1 MDLNKINTVVLSGGG
16 IKGISFIGFFKAL
29 SEFIDIDKINKF
41 IGCSAGGIFCLSI
54 ILGYKIDDI
63 SSIMFKYNFD
73 KFIPDIDIDELL
85 LNYGLSDGNE
95 LKKFIIQ
102 IIEYKTEKNDITFE
116 ELYKL
121 TNKELTLVVTNF
133 TQLKVEYWNHINT
146 PNNSVLDG
154 IMATS
159 RVPLFFKPYKI
170 GDDFYLD
177 GGVINN
183 YPVNIIDN
191 ENIES
196 FIGANLCNKKE
207 LEEIKELFADNDKYD
222 KIIKY
227 ILNLLFL
234 AFDKNALISKQYMDR
249 TVMLSNKLADFLDF
263 KIDNNIKNDMIDFS
277 YNITKKFIID
287 NYDI

>member
-1 MDLNKINTVVLSGGG
+1 
-16 IKGISFIGFFKAL
+16 
-29 SEFIDIDKINKF
+29 
-41 IGCSAGGIFCLSI
+41 
-54 ILGYKIDDI
+54 
-63 SSIMFKYNFD
+63 
-73 KFIPDIDIDELL
+73 
-85 LNYGLSDGNE
+85 
-95 LKKFIIQ
+95 
-102 IIEYKTEKNDITFE
+102 
-116 ELYKL
+116 
-121 TNKELTLVVTNF
+121 
-133 TQLKVEYWNHINT
+133 
-146 PNNSVLDG
+146 
-154 IMATS
+154 MATS